1 MKKLLL
7 VGDTNEV
14 DKIMIY
20 TNESSILR
28 VGRFVFYQWLIVL
41 LITYSNIYG
50 NNCEIRLTYVEV

>member
-1 MKKLLL
+1 
-7 VGDTNEV
+7 
-14 DKIMIY
+14 MIY

-28 VGRFVFYQWLIVL
+28 VVNFVLYQWLIVL